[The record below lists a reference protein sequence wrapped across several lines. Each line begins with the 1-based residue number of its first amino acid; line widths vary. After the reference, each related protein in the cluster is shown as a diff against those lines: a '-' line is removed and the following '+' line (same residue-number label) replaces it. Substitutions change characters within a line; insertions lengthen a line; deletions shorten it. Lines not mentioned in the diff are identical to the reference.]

1 MFGAGTDE
9 VISVSVKEGD
19 SVSLNPNITQIQKIS
34 KIEWTFGDEGPIIA
48 AIIKNEITLKNVS
61 EIFKDRLTLDNQTGS
76 LTINNMKTKH
86 SGLYKVHIEHKDDG
100 PSSKKFSVKV
110 FSKLFSSLC
119 YLINEIEL
127 N

>member
-1 MFGAGTDE
+1 MFGAETDE
-9 VISVSVKEGD
+9 VTSVSVKEGD
-19 SVSLNPNITQIQKIS
+19 SVFLNPNITQIQNINKIV
-34 KIEWTFGDEGPIIA
+34 WTFGVKGPVIA
-48 AIIKNEITLKNVS
+48 ECSKNYLWLAETN

-76 LTINNMKTKH
+76 LTINNIKTKH
-86 SGLYKVHIEHKDDG
+86 SGLYEVLIDHKDDG
-100 PSSKKFSVKV
+100 LSYKKFNVTV